1 MTPLINQTNYE
12 IDKEIKMSPPTAP
25 SHESSSED
33 NEDKEKDEH
42 LSDIMKSYK
51 ILDNKL
57 DESLKKIKNR
67 KQKKNYG

>member
-1 MTPLINQTNYE
+1 
-12 IDKEIKMSPPTAP
+12 MSPPTAP